1 MTKEQAAILSQ
12 LAYLD
17 WPDEK
22 STLNEFLEYYTKKE
36 NWPAD
41 KDWDDYK
48 RTFEKASRD
57 PYLRNLKISGY
68 ENDNGKSG
76 FVGYAFS
83 DNSGQGVVAFRG
95 TEPGT
100 LEDWVPENV
109 SSAVLLETPQLK
121 KAKEF
126 MQNQAG
132 DFSSIQ
138 LAGHS
143 LGGRLAGQ
151 VALLDDRA
159 TDAYTFNAPG
169 VSDAFFD
176 ATIGADKML
185 RNNF

>member
-1 MTKEQAAILSQ
+1 MNEKQAALISHLT
-12 LAYLD
+12 YLD
-17 WPDEK
+17 KPQGVKTLGEFSQYYIDNSEKLPSEDREGLMNTLESIKKDE
-22 STLNEFLEYYTKKE
+22 
-36 NWPAD
+36 
-41 KDWDDYK
+41 
-48 RTFEKASRD
+48 
-57 PYLRNLKISGY
+57 YLRNLKISGY

-176 ATIGADKML
+176 ATEGADKIL